1 MPKYIM
7 ALDQGTTSSRCIL
20 FGMQGEICSM
30 VQKEFRQIY
39 PKEGWVEHNAMEI
52 WATQA
57 SVAHEALYKIGA
69 TVADV
74 AAIGITNQRET
85 TVVWDK
91 ATGVPIC
98 NAIVWQCRRTAG
110 YCDQLKAEGWEA
122 RIRAKT
128 GLLIDA
134 YFSAT
139 KLKWILDNVEG
150 ARERAEKGELLFGT
164 IDTWLMYNLSG
175 GKIHATDYSNAARTM
190 LFNIHTLDWDN
201 ELLELF
207 GIPRCMMPEA
217 RPSSGVFGYTDEG
230 VFGGRVPI
238 AGVAGDQQAALFGQ
252 CCFEPG
258 DVKNTYGTGG
268 FLLMNTG
275 EQAVTSTD
283 GLLTTIA
290 WGIGDKVNYVLE
302 GSVFICGAAIQW
314 LRDGLRLVES
324 AADSEYMASKV
335 PDSGGVYVV
344 PAFVGLGAPYWDPY
358 ARGAIFGLT
367 RATTKYHLIR
377 ATLESM
383 AYQTSDVI
391 ASMEKSGIKLG
402 SLRVDGG
409 ASANNLLLQ
418 FQADLLG
425 VPLVRPACI
434 ETTALGA
441 AMLAGLAVG
450 CFGSLNELRLIW
462 KSDRVF
468 TPEISA
474 ESRAALKYGWSR
486 AISRTIGWKND

>member
-1 MPKYIM
+1 MAKYIM

-20 FGMQGEICSM
+20 FGMQGEICAM
-30 VQKEFRQIY
+30 AQKEFRQIY
-39 PKEGWVEHNAMEI
+39 PCEGWVEHDAGEI
-52 WATQA
+52 WTTQLG
-57 SVAHEALYKIGA
+57 VAQEALAKLGA
-69 TVADV
+69 SAADV

-85 TVVWDK
+85 TIVWDK
-91 ATGVPIC
+91 ATGNPIC
-98 NAIVWQCRRTAG
+98 NAIVWQCRRTAED
-110 YCDQLKAEGWEA
+110 CDRLKDEGWTN
-122 RIRAKT
+122 RIREKT

-139 KLKWILDNVEG
+139 KLKWILDHVEG
-150 ARERAEKGELLFGT
+150 ARARAERGELLFGT
-164 IDTWLMYNLSG
+164 VDTWLIYKLSG

-190 LFNIHTLDWDN
+190 LFNIHTLAWDS
-201 ELLELF
+201 ELLDLF
-207 GIPRCMMPEA
+207 DIPLCMLPEVQ
-217 RPSSGVFGYTDEG
+217 PSSGLFGYADESL
-230 VFGGRVPI
+230 FGGRIPI

-252 CCFEPG
+252 CCFSAG

-275 EQAVTSTD
+275 EQAVTSED

-314 LRDGLRLVES
+314 LRDGLRLIES
-324 AADSEYMASKV
+324 AADSAYMAAKV

-391 ASMEKSGIKLG
+391 AAMERAGIKLN

-409 ASANNLLLQ
+409 ASANHLLLQ
-418 FQADLLG
+418 FQADLLD
-425 VPLVRPACI
+425 VPLIRPACI

-441 AMLAGLAVG
+441 ALLAGLAVG
-450 CFGSLNELRLIW
+450 CFGSLDELRQIW
-462 KSDRVF
+462 RSDRTF
-468 TPEISA
+468 TSSITA
-474 ESRAALKYGWSR
+474 EQRKTLLAGWSR
-486 AISRTIGWKND
+486 AVSRTVGWKA

>member
-1 MPKYIM
+1 MMAKYIM

-20 FGMQGEICSM
+20 FGMQGEICAM
-30 VQKEFRQIY
+30 AQKEFRQIY
-39 PKEGWVEHNAMEI
+39 PCEGWVEHDAGEI
-52 WATQA
+52 WTTQLG
-57 SVAHEALYKIGA
+57 VAQEALAKLGA
-69 TVADV
+69 SAADV

-85 TVVWDK
+85 TIVWDK
-91 ATGVPIC
+91 ATGNPIC
-98 NAIVWQCRRTAG
+98 NAIVWQCRRTAED
-110 YCDQLKAEGWEA
+110 CDRLKDEGWTN
-122 RIRAKT
+122 RIREKT

-139 KLKWILDNVEG
+139 KLKWILDHVEG
-150 ARERAEKGELLFGT
+150 ARARAERGELLFGT
-164 IDTWLMYNLSG
+164 VDTWLIYKLSG

-190 LFNIHTLDWDN
+190 LFNIHTLAWDS
-201 ELLELF
+201 ELLDLF
-207 GIPRCMMPEA
+207 DIPLCMLPEVQ
-217 RPSSGVFGYTDEG
+217 PSSGLFGYADESL
-230 VFGGRVPI
+230 FGGRIPI

-252 CCFEPG
+252 CCFSAG

-275 EQAVTSTD
+275 EQAVTSED

-314 LRDGLRLVES
+314 LRDGLRLIES
-324 AADSEYMASKV
+324 AADSAYMAAKV

-391 ASMEKSGIKLG
+391 AAMERAGIKLN

-409 ASANNLLLQ
+409 ASANHLLLQ
-418 FQADLLG
+418 FQADLLD
-425 VPLVRPACI
+425 VPLIRPACI

-441 AMLAGLAVG
+441 ALLAGLAVG
-450 CFGSLNELRLIW
+450 CFGSLDELRQIW
-462 KSDRVF
+462 RSDRTF
-468 TPEISA
+468 TSSITA
-474 ESRAALKYGWSR
+474 EQRKTLLAGWSR
-486 AISRTIGWKND
+486 AVSRTVGWKA